1 MRRILVDARTPV
13 HYAMFAPVHRAMAR
27 DERVRFS
34 FIASEEPGKAAAI
47 FRDAGPNARVVGP
60 TAAAL
65 TKFDAYL
72 TSDFTWTRLLHK
84 TCRIQMFHG
93 VGGKYGFDAPT
104 EPLTAWHRLFFV
116 NRRRL
121 QNCIAA
127 GALAADSPAIRLV
140 GMPKVDCLVDGSLR
154 RDAVLT
160 ALGLPIERPT
170 VLYAP
175 TWSPASSLNA
185 IGIDLIGRLRAMQVN
200 VIVKL
205 HDRSLDPR
213 PQYSGGV
220 EWAAALRPH
229 LRAGSAVLATEADI
243 CPYLAASD
251 AMITDHSSCGFEY
264 LLLDRPLVRIHR
276 PALIT
281 LANIHPDYVGL
292 LSEVSEST
300 TAVNDTIVAV
310 ESALANP
317 RAKSATRRAVAEDL
331 FYEPGTATARCMAEM
346 YDAIGL
352 EQSIGDTSAVS
363 HQQRAIP
370 QVCPPSA

>member
-1 MRRILVDARTPV
+1 MR
-13 HYAMFAPVHRAMAR
+13 
-27 DERVRFS
+27 
-34 FIASEEPGKAAAI
+34 
-47 FRDAGPNARVVGP
+47 
-60 TAAAL
+60 
-65 TKFDAYL
+65 FDAYL
-72 TSDFTWTRLLHK
+72 ASDFMWQPLPRG